1 MLIKLKK
8 DFYSFLNGLGYKITD
23 NGDYVED
30 FPWLMLR
37 LADNQ
42 FLQSYDVMAHR
53 VVLSLDVFSIYN
65 GEKEIL
71 EIAENIGNHLQEFQS
86 KHPEVLFVYQKMFKI
101 LDDKSTGP
109 VRKHGILN
117 YEFILG
123 QGLIPETGDEDVAN

>member
-42 FLQSYDVMAHR
+42 FL
-53 VVLSLDVFSIYN
+53 
-65 GEKEIL
+65 
-71 EIAENIGNHLQEFQS
+71 
-86 KHPEVLFVYQKMFKI
+86 
-101 LDDKSTGP
+101 
-109 VRKHGILN
+109 
-117 YEFILG
+117 
-123 QGLIPETGDEDVAN
+123 